1 MKYIPKSVQRHGHK
15 QLLKLSKHSPTIMVV
30 SGVVGLGVTAVMA
43 AHATRKLDP
52 ILETHQKQRFD
63 LELESA
69 DVQGRVEQK
78 YLVQLYTHTSYEL
91 VKLYGPTLV
100 VGSLSATS
108 VLYGHKIL
116 KGRHLATM
124 AAYTGLMEQYQAYR
138 ARVAETVGP
147 QMERDIHQ
155 GAVGKWEEDP
165 EHKGEYKLK
174 SAFSDPEASYLRP
187 FFDEANTNWTRD
199 ATANYLWLKA
209 VQNHMNR
216 ILQIK
221 GYVFLS
227 DVYKALGMEP
237 PQESIVTG
245 WLFNSDTGD
254 QYIDFGFM
262 GSSDPNAIAFCN
274 GAERSVRLNFN
285 IDGVIWDL
293 I

>member
-52 ILETHQKQRFD
+52 ILETHQKQRLD
-63 LELESA
+63 LEVEATDIL
-69 DVQGRVEQK
+69 GRVEQRQ
-78 YLVQLYTHTSYEL
+78 LVQLYTHTSYEM
-91 VKLYGPTLV
+91 VKLYAPTII

-124 AAYTGLMEQYQAYR
+124 AAYSGLMEQYQAYR
-138 ARVAETVGP
+138 ARVAETVGTE
-147 QMERDIHQ
+147 MERDIHH
-155 GAVGKWEEDP
+155 GAVGKYEEDP

-174 SAFSDPEASYLRP
+174 SKFSDQQATYLQP
-187 FFDEANTNWTRD
+187 FFDESNTNWTRD

-209 VQNHMNR
+209 VQSHMNR

-237 PQESIVTG
+237 PRESIVTG
-245 WLFNSDTGD
+245 WLFDSETGD
-254 QYIDFGFM
+254 QYIDFG
-262 GSSDPNAIAFCN
+262 
-274 GAERSVRLNFN
+274 L
-285 IDGVIWDL
+285 
-293 I
+293 